1 MRLHSLWLRRL
12 AQQRASQYQ
21 AKSAAKLAHPLLNS
35 AMSGSP
41 RTLEVSRSLL
51 CALETSRQLSAQLPG
66 PSRLDRP
73 LTSLSSLCAC
83 ERSHIKVATSFLSQG

>member
-1 MRLHSLWLRRL
+1 
-12 AQQRASQYQ
+12 
-21 AKSAAKLAHPLLNS
+21 
-35 AMSGSP
+35 
-41 RTLEVSRSLL
+41 L

-83 ERSHIKVATSFLSQG
+83 ERSHIKVATSFLSQGSEF